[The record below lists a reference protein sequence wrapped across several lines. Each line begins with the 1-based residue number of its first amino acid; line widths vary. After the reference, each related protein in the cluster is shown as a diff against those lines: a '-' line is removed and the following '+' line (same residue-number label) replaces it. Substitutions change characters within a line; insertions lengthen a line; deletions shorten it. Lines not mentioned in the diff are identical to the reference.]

1 MIIQLLR
8 FQSRKKEPPSCFIGF
23 SVRMHKIVFDFLCS
37 LCYLCIDFYGF
48 MRYDMRIDEYLRCR
62 MNNYSSKQNGFFTA
76 SSCEAASF
84 CACASDMKIMG
95 IAAAMSVLLIIGVL
109 SVLQAVRVCISLII
123 AVIIISMIVRS
134 IVYSL
139 RRTFQN

>member
-1 MIIQLLR
+1 
-8 FQSRKKEPPSCFIGF
+8 
-23 SVRMHKIVFDFLCS
+23 
-37 LCYLCIDFYGF
+37 
-48 MRYDMRIDEYLRCR
+48 
-62 MNNYSSKQNGFFTA
+62 MNNYSSKQNCFFTA
-76 SSCEAASF
+76 PGCEAVFS
-84 CACASDMKIMG
+84 CASVFNMIIMG